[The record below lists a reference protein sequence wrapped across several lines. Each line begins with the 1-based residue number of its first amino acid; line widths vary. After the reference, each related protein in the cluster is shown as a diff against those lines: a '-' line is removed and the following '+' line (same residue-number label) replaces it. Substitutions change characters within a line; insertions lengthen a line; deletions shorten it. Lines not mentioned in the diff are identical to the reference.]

1 MKRSMFLLGL
11 IWEGGAPAEGEER
24 EEGEAKSDPKSS
36 HFNNLEYASL
46 LPSFTGDGLSTRPN
60 VCRREEDR
68 QGMNLSLHVLDFEG
82 EVRLEME
89 RREEGEVRLAMERK
103 DDGDEPKVS
112 RRSEVPDIPA
122 GRLRPDF
129 LV

>member
-1 MKRSMFLLGL
+1 
-11 IWEGGAPAEGEER
+11 
-24 EEGEAKSDPKSS
+24 
-36 HFNNLEYASL
+36 
-46 LPSFTGDGLSTRPN
+46 
-60 VCRREEDR
+60 
-68 QGMNLSLHVLDFEG
+68 VLDFEG

-103 DDGDEPKVS
+103 DDGDEAKVS

>member
-1 MKRSMFLLGL
+1 
-11 IWEGGAPAEGEER
+11 
-24 EEGEAKSDPKSS
+24 
-36 HFNNLEYASL
+36 
-46 LPSFTGDGLSTRPN
+46 
-60 VCRREEDR
+60 
-68 QGMNLSLHVLDFEG
+68 MNLSLHVLDFEG